1 MLIRTIRLV
10 GGFILLLMLFNSC
23 ASNSVYTPLL
33 KAEPEIGS
41 AVTRVPRTLRLYY
54 DALPDIERSAVTL
67 IGPTGEHTL
76 RGLHTM
82 ASDDLMMEIM
92 DPLTPGKYTVEWTT
106 IVGDDPMV
114 HSGSFNFSV
123 P

>member
-10 GGFILLLMLFNSC
+10 AGFILLLMLFNSC
-23 ASNSVYTPLL
+23 ASNSAYTPLL
-33 KAEPEIGS
+33 KAEPEIGY

-54 DALPDIERSAVTL
+54 DALSDVERSAVTL
-67 IGPTGEHTL
+67 IGPSGEHTL
-76 RGLHTM
+76 RGLHMM

-92 DPLTPGKYTVEWTT
+92 DPLTPGQYTVEWTT
-106 IVGDDPMV
+106 IAGDDPMV